1 MANKKTRRNVNN
13 EKLVSI
19 IIIWILYIIWI
30 LKFNSITPTLYN
42 FIIHL
47 LFLAIVVFIFRND
60 LLLNLKELKHTRK
73 KKLSRIFL
81 YFLGFLGIMVLSNI
95 LISIITNIAGIS
107 FVQDSSSDAIAK
119 VFNIIPYGTLFVCF
133 LTIVFYPIV
142 EELIFRKSLRPALK
156 NSVLFVIIT
165 SLLSWYF
172 QVTLLN
178 PNINEFILAIQTFL
192 NSIFAGIIYVKT
204 NNIIYTISSRM
215 LFNIFI
221 CIMQFSYLITN

>member
-1 MANKKTRRNVNN
+1 MANKKNKNSNKIISV
-13 EKLVSI
+13 
-19 IIIWILYIIWI
+19 IIIWILYIVWI
-30 LKFNSITPTLYN
+30 LKFSSITPTVNN
-42 FIIHL
+42 FIMHL
-47 LFLAIVVFIFRND
+47 IFLIIVVLIFKKD
-60 LLLNLKELKHTRK
+60 LVLNLNELKHTRK
-73 KKLSRIFL
+73 KKISRIFL
-81 YFLGFLGIMVLSNI
+81 YFLGFLGIMILSNI
-95 LISIITNIAGIS
+95 LISVITSIAGIN

-119 VFNIIPYGTLFVCF
+119 VFNIVPFGTLFVCF

-142 EELIFRKSLRPALK
+142 EELVFRKSLRSALK
-156 NSVLFVIIT
+156 NSVLFVIVT

-221 CIMQFSYLITN
+221 CIMQLGYLITN